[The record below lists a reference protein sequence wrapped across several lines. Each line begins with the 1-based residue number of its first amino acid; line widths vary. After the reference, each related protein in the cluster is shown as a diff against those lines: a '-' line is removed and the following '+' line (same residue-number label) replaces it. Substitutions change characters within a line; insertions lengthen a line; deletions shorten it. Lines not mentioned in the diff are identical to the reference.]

1 MASILFTVLKIVG
14 IAFLVILGL
23 VLLILLLVLFVP
35 VRYRGNGSYYENA
48 FSTKLNFSWFW
59 HIISVWGVFQKEQE
73 QGFHIY
79 LKVFGITIYDNLRKT
94 SKKRKHKK
102 IKSTKTKLEH
112 SSEIQAAETQE
123 DAISDQATVEK
134 EEPLAEEM
142 YSDIEDT
149 VLVKSDI
156 PEKKQ
161 TILLKIKQ
169 FFMKF
174 VKFFKNIK
182 FTFNKVCD
190 TMVKI
195 KDNIRYYLE
204 VLQLEST
211 KLAFVTCQKQL
222 GYVLRRL
229 SPRNFQVNLH
239 LGFDDPAV
247 MGEVLAIWGML
258 YPIHL
263 GNIDI
268 QPEFDRVVMEGD
280 FSFRGRISVFV
291 FVRTACILFFNKNIK
306 NLLKQ
311 LKREEA

>member
-1 MASILFTVLKIVG
+1 MASILFIVLKIVG

-35 VRYRGNGSYYENA
+35 VRYRGNGSYYESA

-59 HIISVWGVFQKEQE
+59 HMISIWGVFQKGQE
-73 QGFHIY
+73 QRFHIY
-79 LKVFGITIYDNLRKT
+79 LKVFGITIYDNLKKA

-123 DAISDQATVEK
+123 HAISDQATVE
-134 EEPLAEEM
+134 EEKPLAEEV
-142 YSDIEDT
+142 YSDIALAE
-149 VLVKSDI
+149 SDI
-156 PEKKQ
+156 PEEKQ
-161 TILLKIKQ
+161 TICLKIKQ

-190 TMVKI
+190 TMVRI
-195 KDNIRYYLE
+195 KDNIKYYLE

-211 KLAFVTCQKQL
+211 KLAFATCQKQL
-222 GYVLRRL
+222 GYVLRKL

-247 MGEVLAIWGML
+247 MGEVLAVWGML
-258 YPIHL
+258 YPMHL
-263 GNIDI
+263 GKIDI
-268 QPEFDRVVMEGD
+268 QPEFDKVVMEAD

-306 NLLKQ
+306 SLLKQ

>member
-23 VLLILLLVLFVP
+23 VILILLLVMFVP
-35 VRYRGNGSYYENA
+35 VRYRGNGSYYDSA
-48 FSTKLNFSWFW
+48 FSTKLNFSWLC
-59 HIISVWGVFQKEQE
+59 HMVSVWGVFQKGQE

-79 LKVFGITIYDNLRKT
+79 LKVFGITIYDNLGKT
-94 SKKRKHKK
+94 NKKRKHKK

-112 SSEIQAAETQE
+112 SSEIQAAATQ
-123 DAISDQATVEK
+123 DTISDQTAVEE
-134 EEPLAEEM
+134 EEPLEEEA
-142 YSDIEDT
+142 YSDIEDIAHEE
-149 VLVKSDI
+149 SDI
-156 PEKKQ
+156 PEEKQ
-161 TILLKIKQ
+161 TILQKIKR
-169 FFMKF
+169 FFIKF

-195 KDNIRYYLE
+195 KDNIKYYLE

-211 KLAFVTCQKQL
+211 KLAFATCQKQL
-222 GYVLRRL
+222 GYVLRKL

-258 YPIHL
+258 YPIHM

-280 FSFRGRISVFV
+280 FSFRGYISAFV
-291 FVRTACILFFNKNIK
+291 FVKTACILFFNRNIK
-306 NLLKQ
+306 CLIKQ

>member
-1 MASILFTVLKIVG
+1 MASILFIVLKIVG

-35 VRYRGNGSYYENA
+35 VRYRGNGSYYESA
-48 FSTKLNFSWFW
+48 FSTKLNFSWF
-59 HIISVWGVFQKEQE
+59 HMISIWGVFQKGQE
-73 QGFHIY
+73 QRFHIY
-79 LKVFGITIYDNLRKT
+79 LKVFGITIYDNLRKA

-123 DAISDQATVEK
+123 EDTISDQATVE
-134 EEPLAEEM
+134 EEKPLAEEV
-142 YSDIEDT
+142 YSDIKDT
-149 VLVKSDI
+149 ALIESDI

-161 TILLKIKQ
+161 TIFLKIKQ
-169 FFMKF
+169 
-174 VKFFKNIK
+174 FFKNIK

-190 TMVKI
+190 TMVRI
-195 KDNIRYYLE
+195 KDNIKYYLE

-211 KLAFVTCQKQL
+211 KLAFATCQKQL
-222 GYVLRRL
+222 GYVLRKL

-247 MGEVLAIWGML
+247 MGEVLAVWGML
-258 YPIHL
+258 YPMHL
-263 GNIDI
+263 GKIDI
-268 QPEFDRVVMEGD
+268 QPEFDKVVMEAD

-306 NLLKQ
+306 SLLKQ